1 MRTSPN
7 GVFGVCEIL
16 LFVMAMECHLSSYLQ
31 RSAVLVD
38 DPNVWF
44 RTRKIFLNGIRIG
57 GIVCPWI
64 E

>member
-1 MRTSPN
+1 M
-7 GVFGVCEIL
+7 GEIL
-16 LFVMAMECHLSSYLQ
+16 LFVMEMECHLSSYLQ